1 MTYSATF
8 QTVDQ
13 VSTTELSKFIDVA
26 SYYAERQQTSDSMSS
41 FLNENFTVNHDEYT
55 TKLSAAD
62 QVQPIGDF
70 VEKMHTMHNTTQPF
84 EAELEFSDANIAAM
98 KNEISSLKDE
108 VEQAKTLII
117 KKVLDTGPVRE
128 PPAQPTPPEFATS
141 ESPTNK
147 LPTEQNERQQGAP
160 AKVTPVATLL
170 MGLGAGLRGATQKV
184 MDFRSRQA
192 LDSIPTG
199 KSAQQC
205 YENIQSIMRNIDNER
220 ITSKTLDQLENNL
233 KTLNQIVKTN
243 GVAINRISDPDKKIK
258 ESNKLKSDSK
268 LLEKA
273 IDSVSKNSP
282 LLDKAANTL
291 KHSFNSEE
299 ITKSLNKT
307 LEHVRQFLDAMKQFI
322 NREQSPTLGG

>member
-1 MTYSATF
+1 MTYTATF
-8 QTVDQ
+8 QTEGQ
-13 VSTTELSKFIDVA
+13 ASTTDLSKFIDVA
-26 SYYAERQQTSDSMSS
+26 SYYAEKQSTSDSMAS
-41 FLNENFTVNHDEYT
+41 FISEHFTSNHDEYT
-55 TKLSAAD
+55 AKLSSVD
-62 QVQPIGDF
+62 QVQSTGDF
-70 VEKMHTMHNTTQPF
+70 VEQMHGKQNTTQPF

-98 KNEISSLKDE
+98 KNEIRSLKDE
-108 VEQAKTLII
+108 LEQAKALIVQ
-117 KKVLDTGPVRE
+117 KVLDTRPTTE
-128 PPAQPTPPEFATS
+128 PPAQPQPPEFATS
-141 ESPTNK
+141 ESPN
-147 LPTEQNERQQGAP
+147 NERPIEQSEHQQIAP
-160 AKVTPVATLL
+160 AKITPVATLL

-205 YENIQSIMRNIDNER
+205 YENIQSIMRNIDSER
-220 ITSKTLDQLENNL
+220 ITSKTLDSLENNL

-258 ESNKLKSDSK
+258 ASNKLESDSK
-268 LLEKA
+268 LLEKS

-322 NREQSPTLGG
+322 NREQSPTLG